1 MIPPVNS
8 MTVYAL
14 GDELNKTFAGA
25 VVGEVRRFSGGV
37 TISLDGA
44 PVACIHILYHSREP
58 ELVLSNEAIAPADQT
73 IGEMSAAAGR
83 RVMNVR
89 SLGLERVLVVK
100 LGGGGDWGE
109 RKELLLRIDLT
120 PASKPLSLY
129 EGTST
134 KPLASIGARRARKA
148 AGPNEALPPKPLSI
162 LALPEEPPAEIF
174 SERHSEDISP
184 SASEHTH
191 QWKNVKT
198 AAAALAHSIGGIDP
212 VLAGALSRHAEG
224 DLARLWPLL
233 VEIGRR
239 LAARAW
245 SWRLYEL
252 SGEAGASALYPIKLP
267 IEAPARE
274 PNDFLEALSARA
286 HEIVIPS
293 YADYLRRTAAA
304 VTGRYLKRL
313 ERLKVNLTQDLE
325 DAGRAE
331 EYRNFGNLLVTYR
344 HLLAPGMK
352 EIVVR
357 DFSGQKDIA
366 IPLDPARSP
375 ERNIRRYFTKAK
387 KGEKGSLIMRNRKR
401 EVEREITR
409 CKKTL
414 ERISLMERP
423 GELLPL
429 VPLETIAET
438 SQRAEKER
446 SRFRRFVIDQRH
458 TVYVG
463 KSDAENDLLTHR
475 FASPSDLWF
484 HAQGSAGSHVIL
496 KGAHPS
502 TPRTVIETAAS
513 IAAYFSKARHSSTVP
528 VICAEKRHVRK
539 PRKSK
544 AGTALCSRGKTIFVK
559 PSLPEDAE
567 QSRDE
572 RSVRALST
580 NRRTGT
586 RSQNNR
592 HKN

>member
-1 MIPPVNS
+1 MIPPMNS

-14 GDELNKTFAGA
+14 GDELDKTLTGA
-25 VVGEVRRFSGGV
+25 LLRGVRRFPGGV
-37 TISLDGA
+37 TIGLDGA
-44 PVACIHILYHSREP
+44 PVTCIHILYHRREP
-58 ELVLSNEAIAPADQT
+58 ELVLSSETIAASDQT
-73 IGEMSAAAGR
+73 IEEMSAAKGR
-83 RVMNVR
+83 RILSVR
-89 SLGLERVLVVK
+89 PLGIERVLVVK
-100 LGGGGDWGE
+100 LGGGGEWGE
-109 RKELLLRIDLT
+109 REELLLRIDLT

-174 SERHSEDISP
+174 SGRPSEEISP
-184 SASEHTH
+184 SASEHTR

-198 AAAALAHSIGGIDP
+198 AAAALAHSIGGVDP
-212 VLAGALSRHAEG
+212 ILADALSRRAEG
-224 DLARLWPLL
+224 DFARLWPLL

-239 LAARAW
+239 LAARLW

-252 SGEAGASALYPIKLP
+252 SGEAGASALYPIELP
-267 IEAPARE
+267 IEAHGRE
-274 PNDFLEALSARA
+274 QNDFLQALNTRA
-286 HEIVIPS
+286 HELVIPS
-293 YADYLRRTAAA
+293 YADYLRRSAAA
-304 VTGRYLKRL
+304 VTGKALKRL
-313 ERLKVNLTQDLE
+313 ERLNANLTQDLE
-325 DAGRAE
+325 DAERAD
-331 EYRNFGNLLVTYR
+331 EYRHFGSLLVTYR
-344 HLLAPGMK
+344 HLLAAGMK

-375 ERNIRRYFTKAK
+375 DRNIRLYFMKAK
-387 KGEKGSLIMRNRKR
+387 KGEKGNLIMRNRKR

-414 ERISLMERP
+414 ERISRMDQP
-423 GELLPL
+423 GDLLPL
-429 VPLETIAET
+429 VPLEKIAEA
-438 SQRAEKER
+438 SRRAEKEQG
-446 SRFRRFVIDQRH
+446 RFRRFVIDERH

-463 KSDAENDLLTHR
+463 RSEAENDLLTHR
-475 FASPSDLWF
+475 FAAPSDLWF

-496 KGAHPS
+496 RGAHPS

-513 IAAYFSKARHSSTVP
+513 IAAHFSKARHSSTVP
-528 VICAEKRHVRK
+528 VIYAEKRHVRK

-544 AGTALCSRGKTIFVK
+544 AGAALCSRGKTIFVK

-572 RSVRALST
+572 RSVRTRSAT
-580 NRRTGT
+580 RRTGT
-586 RSQNNR
+586 RSQNDR
-592 HKN
+592 RGK